1 MSMIRFRSES
11 GAVSL
16 FVVIFAALLI
26 TIITVSFIRLMVQDQ
41 QEASTNDLSQSAY
54 DSALAG
60 VEDAKRAL
68 VRYRTIC
75 EAGDPAACSTLDALL
90 RAAPQNC
97 NTALADVVNVQPNTE
112 VVIEQSSGDAALN
125 QAYTCVKVSLET
137 EDYLGTLPAY
147 SSKIIPLFGTGSFTT
162 IRLDWYSTDD
172 LGGNVNV
179 TLPSAVSA
187 DRPLL
192 AQSDWP
198 QTQPSIMR
206 TQLVQFGSNGSGTP
220 QFRLS
225 DFDNTSSGQSNVNT
239 LFLYPVGATGVATNT
254 VDTWEFINRDVRRTG
269 GGAPLGTTCTGVL
282 NAGGYA
288 CSAYLQ
294 LPTPIGGGERTAYLR
309 LTSLYN
315 PTHYRV
321 TLVGTRF
328 DAVQP
333 SVDSTGRANDLFRR
347 VEARVD
353 LIDTDF
359 PFPEGAVQV
368 TGDFCKDFT
377 ITDNVSG
384 YQNNCP

>member
-1 MSMIRFRSES
+1 MSMMRLKSES

-26 TIITVSFIRLMVQDQ
+26 TIITISFIRLMVQDQ

-68 VRYRTIC
+68 VRYRTVC
-75 EAGDPAACSTLDALL
+75 ESGDQAACSALDAAL
-90 RAAPQNC
+90 RTLPQNC
-97 NTALADVVNVQPNTE
+97 NVALAGIVNVQPNSE
-112 VVIEQSSGDAALN
+112 ILIQQSTGDEALN
-125 QAYTCVKVSLET
+125 QAYTCVKVNLET
-137 EDYLGTLPAY
+137 DDYLSTLPAG
-147 SSKIIPLFGTGSFTT
+147 SSKIIPLFGTGSFDT

-172 LGGNVNV
+172 LGGNVTV
-179 TLPSAVSA
+179 TLPAATSS

-192 AQSDWP
+192 HQSQWS
-198 QTQPSIMR
+198 QAQPSIMR
-206 TQLVQFGSNGSGTP
+206 TQLMQFGSNSGGTP

-225 DFDNTSSGQSNVNT
+225 DFDNASGSESNANT
-239 LFLYPVGATGVATNT
+239 LFLYPVGTTGVRTST
-254 VDTWEFINRDVRRTG
+254 IDTWEFINRDVRKTT
-269 GGAPLGTTCTGVL
+269 GGAPLGTTCTGIL
-282 NAGGYA
+282 DGGGYA
-288 CSAYLQ
+288 CSAFLR
-294 LPTPIGGGERTAYLR
+294 LPTPIGGGDRTAYLR

-315 PTHYRV
+315 PTHFRV
-321 TLVGTRF
+321 SLVGTRF
-328 DAVQP
+328 DGVQP

-359 PFPEGAVQV
+359 PFPEAAVEL
-368 TGDFCKDFT
+368 TGNFCKDFT
-377 ITDNVSG
+377 ITDNASG